1 MFDITN
7 NDKNSTN
14 NKIEINSVNGIL
26 AKSTPESKI
35 VRFHM
40 KSEYA
45 KTFFDLTQPHYT
57 IEELYKKESK
67 IPVCVIQVMLCGG
80 NEFLVEF
87 IEINDN
93 TPILDKMY

>member
-7 NDKNSTN
+7 NDKHSTT

-26 AKSTPESKI
+26 AKSTPKSKI

-40 KSEYA
+40 KSKLAE
-45 KTFFDLTQPHYT
+45 TFFDLTQPHYT
-57 IEELYKKESK
+57 IKEQYKKEIK

-93 TPILDKMY
+93 TTNT